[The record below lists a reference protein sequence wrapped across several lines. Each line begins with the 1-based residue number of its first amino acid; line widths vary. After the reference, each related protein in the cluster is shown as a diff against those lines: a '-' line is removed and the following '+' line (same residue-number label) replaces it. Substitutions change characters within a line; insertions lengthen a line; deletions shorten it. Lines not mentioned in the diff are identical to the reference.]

1 MSTNADRFK
10 VIYANSKSTPQA
22 IVNGTENNVIVVSG
36 MNNNGILRFEVSVD
50 GGTTWVE
57 DESLQFEKNG
67 TVTLERI
74 NAQIR
79 AKVTDVVN
87 VANVKAVLGY

>member
-1 MSTNADRFK
+1 MSTNATKFK
-10 VIYANSKSTPQA
+10 TLYANSTATPQA

-36 MNNNGILRFEVSVD
+36 MNSNGILKFEVSVD

-57 DESLQFEKNG
+57 DESLQFEANG

-74 NAQIR
+74 NAMIR
-79 AKVTDVVN
+79 AKDTGVTN
-87 VANVKAVLGY
+87 KANVKAQLGY